1 MAGRHLNARIR
12 AQMVGG
18 KIHLF
23 RAAQAQKQYLHPG
36 RPQPL
41 RCCCRQVLGRGA
53 RIMAQDHPAR
63 AQFLG
68 KGPRDGAHDVG
79 GQLITQPP
87 PYVIGLETLHPT
99 SPVP

>member
-1 MAGRHLNARIR
+1 
-12 AQMVGG
+12 
-18 KIHLF
+18 
-23 RAAQAQKQYLHPG
+23 
-36 RPQPL
+36 
-41 RCCCRQVLGRGA
+41 
-53 RIMAQDHPAR
+53 MAQDHPAR
-63 AQFLG
+63 AQFFG